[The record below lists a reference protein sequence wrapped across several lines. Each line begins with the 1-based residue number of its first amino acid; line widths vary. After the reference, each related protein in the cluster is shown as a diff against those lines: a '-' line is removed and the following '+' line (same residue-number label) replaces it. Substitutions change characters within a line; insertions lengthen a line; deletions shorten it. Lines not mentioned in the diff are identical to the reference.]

1 VVWAIALT
9 AVPAESHRPGT
20 APGMMPDP
28 LLEKHRQQERERK
41 RRFRSRRQVMRAGGV
56 IVRELPVGGATLWD
70 LQRLGLLDKD
80 SRHDPE
86 AVATALRY
94 LVENTVHELANIVG
108 RLAPADDE
116 VPDGT

>member
-1 VVWAIALT
+1 MEAIALT

-56 IVRELPVGGATLWD
+56 VLRDLPVGGVTLWG
-70 LQRLGLLDKD
+70 LQRLGLLDQD

-86 AVATALRY
+86 AVAAALRY
-94 LVENTVHELANIVG
+94 LVDGTIHELANIVG